1 MSACSPDIAD
11 GREGSRRAAPHPG
24 SPPPHDLASGED
36 AALLPAAPPNGTLR
50 PGGALPREAGAP
62 GCRWKD
68 GPGPVCKQ
76 PAEPPDHKAPL
87 GSTASVN
94 TEASCKSRLSTA
106 SRIQEVAGDDRCAH
120 CILACLFCEFLSLC
134 SLALE
139 CVVCGGACGGEPW
152 ELRGPEP
159 GGGCACGPGCGVLQD
174 CCGSA
179 DCLELCTECCS
190 ICFPA

>member
-1 MSACSPDIAD
+1 LRRPRPLPAQTT
-11 GREGSRRAAPHPG
+11 GRSVRRPHPCPPPTG
-24 SPPPHDLASGED
+24 SAPPKSSPGSAPTPRPTWPGAGSSTVFSPPP
-36 AALLPAAPPNGTLR
+36 TV
-50 PGGALPREAGAP
+50 
-62 GCRWKD
+62 
-68 GPGPVCKQ
+68 PVY
-76 PAEPPDHKAPL
+76 
-87 GSTASVN
+87 
-94 TEASCKSRLSTA
+94 
-106 SRIQEVAGDDRCAH
+106 RCAH